1 MSEPFISTVK
11 IILITFLTGESPL
24 EVEEETQ
31 AEEGDEVAGGDERPL
46 DHKLPHKIEVKLPSR
61 PTIRLIEAKE
71 IHRLVLEDFD
81 QLERR
86 SEEISG
92 PIANAT
98 CSAHVHGLPYYFHEI
113 TPLWLAC
120 YFNVWDSALLLLR
133 RGSDPNKA
141 VRRDT
146 DGRGYVRTPLYW
158 AAVSGATVVC
168 RSLLANGARQ
178 DIDTGA

>member
-1 MSEPFISTVK
+1 MGV
-11 IILITFLTGESPL
+11 SP
-24 EVEEETQ
+24 Q
-31 AEEGDEVAGGDERPL
+31 SCVAAYDPGVAHLLRQPHPPL
-46 DHKLPHKIEVKLPSR
+46 QPVFPLQ
-61 PTIRLIEAKE
+61 
-71 IHRLVLEDFD
+71 VLEDFT

-141 VRRDT
+141 VSRNP

-178 DIDTGA
+178 DIDTGG